1 MSEIS
6 EHPPSFRLDAHVAG
20 DTDPRT
26 MTHLASCEAC
36 AAYVTELTDQ
46 AGLSEGRSAEF
57 VLALHDRPSGVPA
70 PERRK
75 RWSRAIWIG
84 APILAAAAALVLVRG
99 EIGHGPDDFVVGSG
113 RPSTRFKGGL
123 QIAVVRDRNGEQSRS
138 TSDVGVRPSD
148 RLRVEI
154 GLDDARPLEVG
165 FLAKDGTW
173 VELVAPA
180 LVEAGTH
187 FSERAARFDDTP
199 SEGWILAGEPDEVN
213 RARTSH
219 SFDRVHVI
227 TVVADR

>member
-57 VLALHDRPSGVPA
+57 VL
-70 PERRK
+70 
-75 RWSRAIWIG
+75 AIWIG